1 MTIPVPTTDIARWA
15 ADQAYRRRM
24 ARELDESL
32 RDTGM
37 FLLTGHG
44 VPADL
49 TASVRALG
57 RSFFG
62 LPDERK
68 ARYAVRRPY
77 DNGWRGL
84 GLLTAS
90 AAGGDG
96 GAPDLHEAFHAGPT
110 HRTGDKEFDE
120 LYYPDN
126 RWPTEIPGLEIVMTA
141 YTGHMVRVAHH
152 VLTMLATILDVPAGF
167 FTAQA
172 QRATWTQ
179 NVNWYPSLGSVG
191 TVRKGQMR
199 VGPHSDFGTLSL
211 LDRQPGVG
219 GLEVWSERQGWGR
232 PAYDPRSLTVV
243 LGDLM
248 NLWTDGRWRALR
260 HRVLPPSPEAPDEE
274 LVSLV
279 FFFEADPDA
288 VVTPLAPP
296 AGGGCG
302 NRPVVAGESILR
314 KVGITLDR
322 SRQVPAS

>member
-1 MTIPVPTTDIARWA
+1 MTIPVPTVDFVRWA
-15 ADQAYRRRM
+15 DDQAYRRRM
-24 ARELDESL
+24 VQELDDSL

-37 FLLTGHG
+37 FLITGHG
-44 VPADL
+44 VPSEL
-49 TASVRALG
+49 TASLRSLG
-57 RSFFG
+57 RGFFR
-62 LPDERK
+62 LPGERK

-84 GLLTAS
+84 GLLAAS
-90 AAGGDG
+90 AAGGG
-96 GAPDLHEAFHAGPT
+96 GGVPDLHEAFHAGPT
-110 HRTGDKEFDE
+110 HRTGDAEFDD
-120 LYYPDN
+120 LYYPRN
-126 RWPTEIPGLEIVMTA
+126 RWPSEIPGLETTMTA
-141 YTGHMVRVAHH
+141 YTGHMVRVAFQ
-152 VLTMLATILDVPAGF
+152 VLAMLATVLGIPEGF
-167 FTAQA
+167 FTMRA

-179 NVNWYPSLGSVG
+179 NVNWYPSLGTVG
-191 TVRKGQMR
+191 AVREGQMR

-219 GLEVWSERQGWGR
+219 GLEVWSERHGWGR
-232 PAYDPRSLTVV
+232 PGYDPRSLAVV

-260 HRVLPPSPEAPDEE
+260 HRVLPPSSQAPDEE

-288 VVTPLAPP
+288 VVTPLPP
-296 AGGGCG
+296 PVGGGSG
-302 NRPVVAGESILR
+302 HGPVVAGESILR

>member
-1 MTIPVPTTDIARWA
+1 MTIPLPTIDIVRWTS
-15 ADQAYRRRM
+15 DRAYRRRM
-24 ARELDESL
+24 ARELDDSL
-32 RDTGM
+32 RDSGM

-44 VPADL
+44 IPPGL
-49 TASVRALG
+49 TASLRSLG
-57 RSFFG
+57 RSFFL
-62 LPDERK
+62 LPDEQK
-68 ARYAVRRPY
+68 ARYGVRRPY

-84 GLLTAS
+84 GLLAAS
-90 AAGGDG
+90 AAVGGEG
-96 GAPDLHEAFHAGPT
+96 VSDLHEAFHAGPT
-110 HRTGDKEFDE
+110 HTTGDKEFDA
-120 LYYPDN
+120 LYYPAN
-126 RWPTEIPGLEIVMTA
+126 RWPSEIPELENVMTA
-141 YTGHMVRVAHH
+141 YTGHMVRVAHQ
-152 VLTMLATILDVPAGF
+152 VLTMLATILDIPEGF

-179 NVNWYPSLGSVG
+179 NVNWYPSLGTVGSV
-191 TVRKGQMR
+191 RPGQMR

-219 GLEVWSERQGWGR
+219 GLEVWSERHGWGR
-232 PAYDPRSLTVV
+232 PGYDPRSLAVI

-260 HRVLPPSPEAPDEE
+260 HRVLPPSSQAPDEE

-279 FFFEADPDA
+279 FFFESDPDT

-302 NRPVVAGESILR
+302 NEPVVAGESILS
-314 KVGITLDR
+314 KVGITLDT